1 MNESNHNE
9 LWQVEVSG
17 QIYEAAFNELGEW
30 IGDGSLLPDD
40 KIRKGNLRWTQAKL
54 VPSLVP
60 FFNAKAAGEPMP
72 VVQTTTSFIAKPA
85 VIPSD
90 VTPSLHGGT
99 NTSANPLSDVIP
111 PAADVSVEQKPIK
124 LNTKV
129 CLFHPEL
136 SSLYLCEGCGNGFC
150 KSCPKSYGG
159 TVKICP
165 LCGQMCKAVGEVKPK
180 QQQTAMS
187 STAVSEGFGAGDF
200 LSALA
205 YPFKFKVS
213 LVLGAVM
220 VMLLTLGRGA
230 AGMGGIFM
238 IVSGIFSGMAANA
251 LTFGVLSNTIDNF
264 IQGKFDEN
272 FMPEFDDFELWGDVI
287 HPFFLSIAAY
297 ISSFGPFLL
306 VLAIGFYLVTSA
318 VGDQMDAYKS
328 DLERIPGTQVY
339 AGRELAD
346 QSGDV
351 KDVLKDVDQKQRER
365 IAAATEFAEDY
376 ETSNTITQPVDEESR
391 QQEELWAAANESR
404 KKSLESAIGKMPET
418 HEQEDAAMIKAF
430 LGLAAPLVVIGF
442 ITFIWGLIFFPASC
456 AVAGYSRS
464 FVATI
469 NPLIGLD
476 TIKRLGVDYIKILA
490 MGFVLL
496 VFSLV
501 VGVILG
507 AIFTAFDMPLVGNI
521 PATAL
526 GAIFTFYLMA
536 VFSCI
541 LGYALFK
548 SADKLGLAR

>member
-1 MNESNHNE
+1 MNKSTHNE
-9 LWQVEVSG
+9 LWQVEVG
-17 QIYEAAFNELGEW
+17 GNIYEAAFSELGLW

-54 VPSLVP
+54 VPTLIP
-60 FFNAKAAGEPMP
+60 FFNAKAAGVSMP
-72 VVQTTTSFIAKPA
+72 AVQTTTSVAPTIAPSEVTQSENNVTAA
-85 VIPSD
+85 VAQS
-90 VTPSLHGGT
+90 TE
-99 NTSANPLSDVIP
+99 VIRQV
-111 PAADVSVEQKPIK
+111 AEHKSIK
-124 LNTKV
+124 VNDKI
-129 CLFHPEL
+129 CLFHPDL
-136 SSLYLCEGCGNGFC
+136 SSLFQCAGCGSGFC
-150 KSCPKSYGG
+150 KTCPKSYGG

-165 LCGQMCKAVGEVKPK
+165 HCGQMCKPVGEAKAQ
-180 QQQTAMS
+180 QQQTGAIS
-187 STAVSEGFGAGDF
+187 SSKGFGAGDF
-200 LSALA
+200 FSALG

-213 LVLGAVM
+213 LFIGAVM
-220 VMLLTLGRGA
+220 FMLLTLGRGA

-238 IVSGIFSGMAANA
+238 IVGGVFSGMWANA
-251 LTFGVLSNTIDNF
+251 LTFAVLSNTIDNF

-272 FMPEFDDFELWGDVI
+272 FMPEFDDFELWGDVV

-297 ISSFGPFLL
+297 LSSFGPFLL

-339 AGRELAD
+339 AGRGLAD

-351 KDVLKDVDQKQRER
+351 KDVLKDIDRKQRER
-365 IAAATEFAEDY
+365 IAAGESVDEGQV
-376 ETSNTITQPVDEESR
+376 TSLVTQPTPVVDEESR
-391 QQEELWAAANESR
+391 QQEELWAAVNESR

-418 HEQEDAAMIKAF
+418 QEQEDAAMIKAF

-442 ITFIWGLIFFPASC
+442 ITFVWGLIFFPASC

-476 TIKRLGVDYIKILA
+476 TIKRLGVDYVKILA

-496 VFSLV
+496 LSSLV
-501 VGVILG
+501 VGGILG
-507 AIFTAFDMPLVGNI
+507 AIFAVFDMPLVGNL

-526 GAIFTFYLMA
+526 GAIFSFYLMA

>member
-1 MNESNHNE
+1 MNKSTHNE
-9 LWQVEVSG
+9 LWQVEVG
-17 QIYEAAFNELGEW
+17 GNIYEAAFSELGLW

-54 VPSLVP
+54 VPTLVP
-60 FFNAKAAGEPMP
+60 FFNAKAAGVSMP
-72 VVQTTTSFIAKPA
+72 VVQTTTSVAAEPTI
-85 VIPSD
+85 VSSD
-90 VTPSLHGGT
+90 VTQSVSNVT
-99 NTSANPLSDVIP
+99 AEVIP
-111 PAADVSVEQKPIK
+111 PVAEQKSIK
-124 LNTKV
+124 VNNKI
-129 CLFHPEL
+129 CLFHPDL
-136 SSLYLCEGCGNGFC
+136 SSLFQCAGCGSGFC
-150 KSCPKSYGG
+150 KTCPKSYGG

-165 LCGQMCKAVGEVKPK
+165 HCGQMCKPVGEAKAQ
-180 QQQTAMS
+180 QQQTGAIS
-187 STAVSEGFGAGDF
+187 SSEGFGAGDF
-200 LSALA
+200 FSALG

-213 LVLGAVM
+213 LFIGAVM
-220 VMLLTLGRGA
+220 FMLLTLGRGA
-230 AGMGGIFM
+230 AGTGGIFL
-238 IVSGIFSGMAANA
+238 VVGGVFSGMCANA

-306 VLAIGFYLVTSA
+306 VLAIGFYLVTST
-318 VGDQMDAYKS
+318 VGEQMDAYKS

-339 AGRELAD
+339 AGRGLAD

-351 KDVLKDVDQKQRER
+351 KDVLKDIDQKQRDR
-365 IAAATEFAEDY
+365 IAAATEIEDSDK
-376 ETSNTITQPVDEESR
+376 TTALITQPTPFVDEESR

-404 KKSLESAIGKMPET
+404 RKSLETAIGKMPET
-418 HEQEDAAMIKAF
+418 QEQEDAARIKAF
-430 LGLAAPLVVIGF
+430 LGLAAPLVVVGF

-496 VFSLV
+496 VSSLI
-501 VGVILG
+501 VGGILG
-507 AIFTAFDMPLVGNI
+507 AIFAVFDMPLVGNL

-526 GAIFTFYLMA
+526 SAIFTFYLMA

-548 SADKLGLAR
+548 SADKLGLAQ